1 MYKFLLGDPEYPMVS
16 VTKIETDKTDEEETT
31 HELNFYLNEAGT
43 SLNVNLDEE
52 LLFEEE
58 VDLVDDVKKR
68 MQVME
73 KLNKFIFLVTE
84 ESKKIEKEIKA
95 KEAEQEEKRKLQDVF
110 RNF

>member
-1 MYKFLLGDPEYPMVS
+1 MIGDPDFPMIS
-16 VTKIETDKTDEEETT
+16 ITKIETDKTTEEEST

-52 LLFEEE
+52 LLFDEE
-58 VDLVDDVKKR
+58 VDLQDDIKKK

-73 KLNKFIFLVTE
+73 KINKFIFLVTE
-84 ESKKIEKEIKA
+84 ESRKLEKEMKE
-95 KEAEQEEKRKLQDVF
+95 KEAEEQEKRKLQDIF